1 MIQDHNGDGIKTR
14 CGCVLGTARPPDR
27 DLYNAV
33 LQHYIIVITLRAK
46 LSGAVYCNRS
56 CLWVGLWLYFF
67 VAVSV
72 TTITRNCV
80 HRSSSNWVYR

>member
-56 CLWVGLWLYFF
+56 CLWVGLWLYFCGCICYHDNSKLR
-67 VAVSV
+67 AS
-72 TTITRNCV
+72 ILIKLGL
-80 HRSSSNWVYR
+80 